1 MNRNQIAFIFNSQ
14 LKETEIEARNLVN
27 SLDINDRA
35 WICSAEKLVD
45 KSDAL
50 DETSLLIV
58 VGGDGTILR
67 TIRAVSAY
75 NIPVLGVN
83 MGKVGFMAEL
93 RPDEAIARIPEFIQF
108 TETGEGSIRVEE

>member
-1 MNRNQIAFIFNSQ
+1 MLNRNQIAFIFNSQ
-14 LKETEIEARNLVN
+14 LKETEIEARNLVD
-27 SLDINDRA
+27 SLGINDRA
-35 WICSAEKLVD
+35 WICSAANLIE
-45 KSDAL
+45 KSDDL

-93 RPDEAIARIPEFIQF
+93 RPDEAIERIPEFIQF
-108 TETGEGSIRVEE
+108 TETGEGSIRV